1 MLIMKT
7 AKTGQAYEAP
17 ETSVDFIEMEQCF
30 LQGTL
35 NPGQMQDMN
44 WNGLADDDDF
54 DVDY

>member
-1 MLIMKT
+1 MLIMQT

-44 WNGLADDDDF
+44 WNGLADDDF

>member
-1 MLIMKT
+1 MKT